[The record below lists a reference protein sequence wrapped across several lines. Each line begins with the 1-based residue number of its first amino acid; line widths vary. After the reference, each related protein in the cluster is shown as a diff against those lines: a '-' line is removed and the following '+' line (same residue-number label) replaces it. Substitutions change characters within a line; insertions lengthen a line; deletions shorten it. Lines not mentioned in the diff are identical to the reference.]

1 MTAHFACSS
10 SVDDARTHKTL
21 DTQKGWPAGHPS
33 CDMSK
38 NLTLL
43 TLLTTLALRSLL
55 LLLSARPRAW
65 AFCPRPSGVSA
76 AIDVPRLLLRLRLS
90 ASLLRSRLLPRLWA
104 ARLHIGALIA
114 RS

>member
-1 MTAHFACSS
+1 
-10 SVDDARTHKTL
+10 
-21 DTQKGWPAGHPS
+21 
-33 CDMSK
+33 MSK

-43 TLLTTLALRSLL
+43 TLLTTLALLTTLPALALRSLL

-76 AIDVPRLLLRLRLS
+76 AAAIDVSRLLLGLRPRLLCRRLLPR
-90 ASLLRSRLLPRLWA
+90 LRSRLLPRLWT
-104 ARLHIGALIA
+104 ARLHIGALLA